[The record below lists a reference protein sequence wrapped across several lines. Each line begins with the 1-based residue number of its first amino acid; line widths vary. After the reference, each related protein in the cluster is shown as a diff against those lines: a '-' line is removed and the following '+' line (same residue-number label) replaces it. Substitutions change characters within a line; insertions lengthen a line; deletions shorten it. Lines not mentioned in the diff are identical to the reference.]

1 MPKDPTGEETS
12 VFEQVQ
18 AVFRKELGLP
28 GLELSLAHTPA
39 DIPKWDSLRSMM
51 ILRKLEKHF
60 NVRVGVEKAMS
71 IKSVGDLVAAL
82 QEKLDHA

>member
-1 MPKDPTGEETS
+1 MPNDAKTDALS

-18 AVFRKELGLP
+18 AVFRSELKLP
-28 GLELSLAHTPA
+28 DLELSPVHTPA

-60 NVRVGVEKAMS
+60 NVRVGVEKAVG
-71 IKSVGDLVAAL
+71 IKSVGELVAAL
-82 QEKLDHA
+82 EEKLNDG